1 MIRVLVVDD
10 SAVMRAF
17 LGQVVASQP
26 DMELAGVVSDAVLAI
41 DRIRRDAPDVITLD
55 VEMPRMNGLDFLRQ
69 LMVARPLPVVMI
81 SSLTLK
87 GADATIRALELGAV
101 DYFAKPA
108 SFEEFHGAAPE
119 IAEKIRA
126 AAQARVFPR
135 RRSSAGRPAAAP
147 RLAGLGRPGASGTII
162 GIGAST
168 GGVEG
173 LRVMLTELPR
183 DMPPILIAQHMLPG
197 FTGAFARRLDDV
209 CEISVKEAE
218 DGEEALAGVAYV
230 APGGRHLL
238 LARRRAGYV
247 LRLSDDPP
255 LNRHRPSVDALFRSM
270 AETAGARAI
279 AVILTGMG
287 SDGAQALLE
296 LRNAGARTLA
306 QDEASSVVFG
316 MPRQAIALG
325 AAQEVLALGDMP
337 RRLKELC
344 GHEPLPAAADLGS
357 NGD

>member
-10 SAVMRAF
+10 SAVMRTF
-17 LGQVVASQP
+17 LGRVVAAQP
-26 DMELAGVVSDAVLAI
+26 DMELAGVVSDPVLAI
-41 DRIRRDAPDVITLD
+41 ERIRRNAPDVITLD

-69 LMVARPLPVVMI
+69 LMAARPLPVVMI
-81 SSLTLK
+81 SSLTRQ

-101 DYFAKPA
+101 DFFAKPA
-108 SFEEFHGAAPE
+108 SLEEFYGAAPE
-119 IAEKIRA
+119 IAEKIRS
-126 AAQARVFPR
+126 AAQARVFR
-135 RRSSAGRPAAAP
+135 RHRVSAAQPAAAP
-147 RLAGLGRPGASGTII
+147 RLAGLARPGASGIII

-173 LRVMLTELPR
+173 LRVMLTELPC

-197 FTGAFARRLDDV
+197 FTGAFARRLDAV
-209 CEISVKEAE
+209 CEMSVREAE
-218 DGEEALAGVAYV
+218 DGEQALAGVAYV

-238 LARRRAGYV
+238 LARQRAAYV
-247 LRLSDDPP
+247 LRVTDDPP
-255 LNRHRPSVDALFRSM
+255 LNRHRPSVDVLFRSM
-270 AETAGARAI
+270 AETAGARAV

-287 SDGAQALLE
+287 SDGAQAMLD
-296 LRNAGARTLA
+296 LRRAGAKTLA

-344 GHEPLPAAADLGS
+344 GHEPLPGAADLGS
-357 NGD
+357 NRD